1 MGLSIE
7 PDPPSK
13 SWARATPG
21 GARPAA
27 KGSRPTRPAFE
38 VATASLFDREFRHA
52 FDEEFESLFR
62 YVDRWSGDAAL
73 AADVAQETFIRL
85 YRRGRLPEELRAW
98 LVSVANNLLRDEH
111 RRVARRER
119 LLRRHSGTEAGEG
132 FEHRPDTDLLADER
146 RRAVRAALDEL
157 PTRERALLLL
167 RHEGYS
173 YRELGKALRIRE
185 SSVGTLLGRARERF
199 RAAMEGRDNALD

>member
-1 MGLSIE
+1 M
-7 PDPPSK
+7 
-13 SWARATPG
+13 
-21 GARPAA
+21 
-27 KGSRPTRPAFE
+27 
-38 VATASLFDREFRHA
+38 
-52 FDEEFESLFR
+52 FR

-73 AADVAQETFIRL
+73 AADVAQEAFIRL

-119 LLRRHSGTEAGEG
+119 LLTRHSGTEAAAG
-132 FEHRPDTDLLADER
+132 FEHRPDTDLLAAER

-185 SSVGTLLGRARERF
+185 SSVGTLLARARERF
-199 RAAMEGRDNALD
+199 RAAMEGRHNALD

>member
-1 MGLSIE
+1 MGLSAE
-7 PDPPSK
+7 PEHS
-13 SWARATPG
+13 SEQWAREASVRG
-21 GARPAA
+21 QPAA
-27 KGSRPTRPAFE
+27 NGVRPQHPAPE
-38 VATASLFDREFRHA
+38 VATPSGFDREFRHA
-52 FDEEFESLFR
+52 FGEEFESLFR

-85 YRRGRLPEELRAW
+85 YHRGRLPEDLRAW

-119 LLRRHSGTEAGEG
+119 LLEKHSRAEAVEG
-132 FEHRPDTDLLADER
+132 SMPLPDGGLLAEER
-146 RRAVRAALDEL
+146 RRAVRGALDEL

-173 YRELGKALRIRE
+173 YRELGKALHIRE
-185 SSVGTLLGRARERF
+185 SSVGTLLTRARERF
-199 RAAMEGRDNALD
+199 RAAMEGRDHALD

>member
-1 MGLSIE
+1 V
-7 PDPPSK
+7 
-13 SWARATPG
+13 ATG
-21 GARPAA
+21 VRRQ
-27 KGSRPTRPAFE
+27 RPTIEA
-38 VATASLFDREFRHA
+38 ATASLFDWEFRHA
-52 FDEEFESLFR
+52 FDEQFESLFR

-85 YRRGRLPEELRAW
+85 YHRGRLPEELRAW
-98 LVSVANNLLRDEH
+98 LVSVANNVLRDEH

-119 LLRRHSGTEAGEG
+119 LLGRYSSTEAAEG
-132 FEHRPDTDLLADER
+132 SEQRPDADLLAEER
-146 RRAVRAALDEL
+146 RRAVRAALDAL
-157 PTRERALLLL
+157 PSRERALLLL

-199 RAAMEGRDNALD
+199 RAVTEGRDHAFD

>member
-1 MGLSIE
+1 VGLSIE
-7 PDPPSK
+7 PEPPSEN
-13 SWARATPG
+13 WARETPG
-21 GARPAA
+21 GTLPAA
-27 KGSRPTRPAFE
+27 KGVRPKRPAFE

-52 FDEEFESLFR
+52 FEEEFESLFR

-85 YRRGRLPEELRAW
+85 YHRGRLPEELRAW

-119 LLRRHSGTEAGEG
+119 LLRRHSATETAEG
-132 FEHRPDTDLLADER
+132 SEHRPDADLLAEER

-157 PTRERALLLL
+157 PMRERALLLL

-173 YRELGKALRIRE
+173 YRDLGKALRIRE
-185 SSVGTLLGRARERF
+185 SSVGTLLTRARERF
-199 RAAMEGRDNALD
+199 RAAMEGREHALD